1 MVRIGVTGHTNFTP
15 ATEPLVSA
23 VIGELL
29 AAYAAPDL
37 VGVSC
42 LARGADSMFAK
53 AVLDAGGQLE
63 VVLPSRNYR
72 EAQVRP
78 DQAALFDELVDR
90 AAAVRVMDFDDA
102 GLEAYEAANE
112 TMLASCDR
120 LIAVWDGAA
129 GQRGGTG
136 SVVAL
141 ARRRDVPVEIVWP
154 EGAARLT
161 R

>member
-23 VIGELL
+23 VVGELL
-29 AAYAAPDL
+29 AAYPAADL

-63 VVLPSRNYR
+63 VILPSRNYR

-78 DQAALFDELVDR
+78 DHADLFDELVDR
-90 AAAVRVMDFDDA
+90 AAAVRVMDFDNA
-102 GLEAYEAANE
+102 GRDAYEAANE

-120 LIAVWDGAA
+120 LIAVWDGEA

-136 SVVAL
+136 SVVA
-141 ARRRDVPVEIVWP
+141 AAHRRDVPVEIVWP

>member
-1 MVRIGVTGHTNFTP
+1 MRIGVTGHTNFTP

-78 DQAALFDELVDR
+78 DQADLFDELVDR

-129 GQRGGTG
+129 GQSGGTG

>member
-1 MVRIGVTGHTNFTP
+1 MRIGITGHTNVTQ
-15 ATEPLVSA
+15 ATEPLVCA
-23 VIGELL
+23 EIGALL
-29 AAYAAPDL
+29 AAYPAADL

-63 VVLPSRNYR
+63 VVLPSRDYR
-72 EAQVRP
+72 DTQVRP
-78 DQAALFDELVDR
+78 DHAGLFDELVAR

-102 GLEAYEAANE
+102 GPDAYEAANE

-120 LIAVWDGAA
+120 LIAIWDGEA
-129 GQRGGTG
+129 GPRGGTG

-141 ARRRDVPVEIVWP
+141 ARRRAVPVEIVWP
-154 EGAARLT
+154 EGAARG
-161 R
+161 

>member
-42 LARGADSMFAK
+42 IARGADSMFAK

-78 DQAALFDELVDR
+78 DQAGLFDELVDR

>member
-78 DQAALFDELVDR
+78 DQADLFDELVDR
-90 AAAVRVMDFDDA
+90 AAAVQVMDFDDA